1 MQIQLIYKKY
11 KRKRF
16 RQIIIISEALWNLKK
31 KQFHLIKVILRN
43 LKNKRDSINQ
53 DLNRKN

>member
-1 MQIQLIYKKY
+1 MK
-11 KRKRF
+11 F
-16 RQIIIISEALWNLKK
+16 KK
-31 KQFHLIKVILRN
+31 KQFYLIKVILRN

>member
-1 MQIQLIYKKY
+1 MK
-11 KRKRF
+11 F
-16 RQIIIISEALWNLKK
+16 KK